1 MAISRLSLV
10 TLFVACLAI
19 SACGEKDIQF
29 EVLPQPTEVFIPAQ
43 NRSCPNI
50 PPPPNPDAGATQ
62 QDVAAWLPDVYGAHA
77 ECRSDLRSVVR
88 TVDAH
93 NQEAARVAAENAAK
107 VEDD

>member
-1 MAISRLSLV
+1 MAKSRLSLV

-19 SACGEKDIQF
+19 SACGDKTQIEI
-29 EVLPQPTEVFIPAQ
+29 LSQPTEVFIPAQ
-43 NRSCPNI
+43 NRSCPQI

-77 ECRSDLRSVVR
+77 ECRSDLRVVVR

-93 NQEAARVAAENAAK
+93 NQEAARVAAENAEK
-107 VEDD
+107 VEDE